1 VKTHILVIED
11 ETQIARVLKVELEY
25 EGFEVTVEHD
35 GKAGLE
41 SAFHSEIDLILLD
54 VMLPGLSGIEVLRRL
69 RKENRNTL

>member
-25 EGFEVTVEHD
+25 EGFQVTVEHD

-41 SAFHSEIDLILLD
+41 TA
-54 VMLPGLSGIEVLRRL
+54 
-69 RKENRNTL
+69 